1 MEQHVLPR
9 LLRVAEEYLEEEEL
23 VVVALENDDD
33 GEKEIIFTGGRTRI
47 SRLLLAFLSRRRRR
61 FGCLFLSKE
70 EQKERNCYKTLK
82 NYVVVRWDASLV
94 R

>member
-1 MEQHVLPR
+1 MEQLVLP
-9 LLRVAEEYLEEEEL
+9 LLRVAEEYLEEEE
-23 VVVALENDDD
+23 EDS
-33 GEKEIIFTGGRTRI
+33 EEEIIFTGGRTRI